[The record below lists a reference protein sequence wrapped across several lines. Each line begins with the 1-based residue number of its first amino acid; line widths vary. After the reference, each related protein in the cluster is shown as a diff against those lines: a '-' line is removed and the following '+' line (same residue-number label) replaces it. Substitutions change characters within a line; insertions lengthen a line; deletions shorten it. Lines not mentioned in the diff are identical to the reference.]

1 MNLPNAIYVNANVG
15 NSSFIDM
22 YLMANC
28 KVNVIANSTF
38 SYWAARLNQ
47 DNILTIYPKKWYNSK
62 YAVPDI
68 FPSEWVGV

>member
-1 MNLPNAIYVNANVG
+1 MLLNG
-15 NSSFIDM
+15 NRNWNIPVYECLIRLNYHSH
-22 YLMANC
+22 
-28 KVNVIANSTF
+28 
-38 SYWAARLNQ
+38 YWAARLNQ

>member
-1 MNLPNAIYVNANVG
+1 MDSIIVDWNKGEDSFLDMFLMSQSSNLIV
-15 NSSFIDM
+15 
-22 YLMANC
+22 
-28 KVNVIANSTF
+28 ANSTF

>member
-1 MNLPNAIYVNANVG
+1 M
-15 NSSFIDM
+15 
-22 YLMANC
+22 
-28 KVNVIANSTF
+28 IATSTF